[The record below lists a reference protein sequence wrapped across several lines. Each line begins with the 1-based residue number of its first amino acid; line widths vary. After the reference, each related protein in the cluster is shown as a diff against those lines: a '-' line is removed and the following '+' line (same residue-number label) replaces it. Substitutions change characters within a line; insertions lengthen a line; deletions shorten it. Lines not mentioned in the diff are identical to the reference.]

1 VESNLALTAAVEND
15 FIHIID
21 PKELRMRQLRKH
33 PLFLLAIA
41 LALPL
46 SVAFLY
52 YDFYDDNDLV
62 CHTQISM
69 ADNGDLLSF
78 LRKNPN
84 VSAAVDEPL
93 QSASINLFE
102 TKSFTSINLVSTFQ
116 TSSVLRC

>member
-1 VESNLALTAAVEND
+1 LTAAVEND
-15 FIHIID
+15 FIHIIG
-21 PKELRMRQLRKH
+21 PKEHRMRQLRKH

-41 LALPL
+41 VALPL
-46 SVAFLY
+46 GVACLY

-62 CHTQISM
+62 RHTQISM

-84 VSAAVDEPL
+84 VFVAVDEPP

-102 TKSFTSINLVSTFQ
+102 TKSFHSINPVSTNQ

>member
-1 VESNLALTAAVEND
+1 LTAALEND

-21 PKELRMRQLRKH
+21 PKEHRMRQLRKH

-46 SVAFLY
+46 GVAFLY
-52 YDFYDDNDLV
+52 HDFYDDNDLV
-62 CHTQISM
+62 RHTQISM

-84 VSAAVDEPL
+84 VFVAVDEPL

-102 TKSFTSINLVSTFQ
+102 TKSFHSINPVSTNQ

>member
-1 VESNLALTAAVEND
+1 
-15 FIHIID
+15 
-21 PKELRMRQLRKH
+21 M
-33 PLFLLAIA
+33 AIA

-46 SVAFLY
+46 GVAFLY

-69 ADNGDLLSF
+69 ADNGDLLSV

-84 VSAAVDEPL
+84 VFGAVDEPL
-93 QSASINLFE
+93 QSASLNLFE
-102 TKSFTSINLVSTFQ
+102 TNSFNSTHSVSSIQ

>member
-1 VESNLALTAAVEND
+1 M
-15 FIHIID
+15 
-21 PKELRMRQLRKH
+21 KWLRQH
-33 PLFLLAIA
+33 PLFLVAIA

-46 SVAFLY
+46 GVACLY

-62 CHTQISM
+62 RHTQISM

-78 LRKNPN
+78 LRKYPN
-84 VSAAVDEPL
+84 VFVAVDEPL

-102 TKSFTSINLVSTFQ
+102 AISFHSVNSVSTTQ

>member
-1 VESNLALTAAVEND
+1 M
-15 FIHIID
+15 
-21 PKELRMRQLRKH
+21 KQLRKH

-46 SVAFLY
+46 GVAFLY

-62 CHTQISM
+62 CHKQISM
-69 ADNGDLLSF
+69 PDNGDLLSI

-84 VSAAVDEPL
+84 VFVAADEPF
-93 QSASINLFE
+93 QHASMNLFE
-102 TKSFTSINLVSTFQ
+102 TKSFHSINSVSTIQ